1 MTVCGSAWQHLRD
14 SDRLTSNHSDNSSTG
29 LYHPG
34 PTINSDLEWYP
45 QPSYVHRGSFHKE
58 PEDDYWDVNSDE
70 EMAVPNDRISEAI
83 PADLGLMIAM
93 SANQHGK
100 SFRSLTNFL
109 NEANVL
115 SSYRPTYA
123 ASPLRDPLTA
133 LVFCHFI
140 TATAPTISASE
151 RRTVNSAAMFSGLP
165 TPKSQQA
172 LWTYTM
178 PMLALHHQGLLH
190 AMLALASLHIAKL
203 QRGSPTPSLKHYHFA
218 LRKVAKSLGNPTKR
232 NLVATLGATL
242 LLGFYE
248 VTTAEHNKWNSHLA
262 GAKQLIMGIDFVGM
276 ANRIRAHKAQAK
288 AYKQKLPFNPYSNDF
303 AQPYS
308 QQYQNYDDSAN
319 SEELDENLI
328 SVFMGWQISYNEYGQ
343 IMDGNEH
350 PTTSSNKPV
359 TQNEIDDFNAK
370 VDLFWWY
377 AKQDMIQSIVS
388 GNRLL

>member
-14 SDRLTSNHSDNSSTG
+14 SDRLTSNHADNSSTG
-29 LYHPG
+29 LYPPG
-34 PTINSDLEWYP
+34 PTVNSDLEWYP

-248 VTTAEHNKWNSHLA
+248 VTTAEHNKWTSHLA